1 MKYKHILALAGIFA
15 ALSAL
20 VACSGGPA
28 MMKQIMPQSGFLPNY
43 SLLEPVTDTPSGTRV
58 WRYRKAGVNPGVYTG
73 VIIDSVYLN
82 QFNFTK
88 EITPEVIAQ
97 TKYVLQESIR
107 QAVDNKGGIAI
118 VSQPGPGVARISV
131 GITGAEV
138 SADGLKPWNFTPIG
152 LAASAATYAAGV
164 NSKTPALIVENKITD
179 SRTNEFLGGGLI
191 VIEGETFR
199 TGAGSIESFQ
209 DMAKRAVVAAVRLS
223 ANPINSSR

>member
-43 SLLEPVTDTPSGTRV
+43 SLLEPVMDTPSGTRV
-58 WRYRKAGVNPGVYTG
+58 WRYRKAGVNQGVYTG

-107 QAVDNKGGIAI
+107 
-118 VSQPGPGVARISV
+118 
-131 GITGAEV
+131 
-138 SADGLKPWNFTPIG
+138 
-152 LAASAATYAAGV
+152 
-164 NSKTPALIVENKITD
+164 
-179 SRTNEFLGGGLI
+179 
-191 VIEGETFR
+191 
-199 TGAGSIESFQ
+199 
-209 DMAKRAVVAAVRLS
+209 
-223 ANPINSSR
+223 